1 MGRARSRSAGR
12 SRSTRRPPRSTS
24 RAPVGRNPDEIER
37 STLQSIN
44 LGRHSANEIVDW
56 FGELADAGAQ
66 HVIASVPG
74 IADPAQLE
82 AIGRD
87 IIPQLKGL

>member
-1 MGRARSRSAGR
+1 
-12 SRSTRRPPRSTS
+12 
-24 RAPVGRNPDEIER
+24 VGRDPEEIER
-37 STLQSIN
+37 STLQTID
-44 LGRHSANEIVDW
+44 LRRHAPNEIVQW

-66 HVIASVPG
+66 AVIASVTG

-87 IIPQLKGL
+87 IIPQIQGL